1 VSDSD
6 VPIRIGDLVALLLL
20 LLVLLPL
27 LLLQAARII
36 AAAEAAAVRAKNRVP
51 LGLIRSSFQFMDDQL

>member
-1 VSDSD
+1 
-6 VPIRIGDLVALLLL
+6 LLALLLL
-20 LLVLLPL
+20 LLVPLP

-51 LGLIRSSFQFMDDQL
+51 LGLIRSSFLFMDDRL

>member
-1 VSDSD
+1 
-6 VPIRIGDLVALLLL
+6 LVGL
-20 LLVLLPL
+20 LLVLLLPLPL
-27 LLLQAARII
+27 LLLQAARIM